1 MLITVKD
8 ENKKIFV
15 KDILDIDFDMSVDEK
30 DNKYYV
36 NVNKKYQLPE
46 VFENEEDAVEQML
59 KIATIRNGLENE
71 LRNELRNY

>member
-46 VFENEEDAVEQML
+46 SFENEEDAVEQML

-71 LRNELRNY
+71 LRNY

>member
-59 KIATIRNGLENE
+59 KIATIRNGLEND

>member
-8 ENKKIFV
+8 ENKKIFD